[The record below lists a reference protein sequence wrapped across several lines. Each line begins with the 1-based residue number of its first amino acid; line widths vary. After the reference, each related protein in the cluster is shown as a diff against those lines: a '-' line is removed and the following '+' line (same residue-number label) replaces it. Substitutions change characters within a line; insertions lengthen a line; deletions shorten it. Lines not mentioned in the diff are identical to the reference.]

1 MMLSSEPLFD
11 LIMSEKT
18 SLKRLQVFN
27 FKLNALLE
35 ITQAINANLS
45 VSELLARY
53 QHILQENLNIGRV
66 IIFKNSDTWEC
77 ILNTSAPEQ
86 LFDDIEVEQDLSQ
99 FIDIRFIS
107 NSGNT
112 KLKDFDF
119 VIPVYNNNN
128 PLAYILIGDIDEEM
142 AGVSPVIKHLHFIQT
157 ISNIIIVAIENIRLF
172 RESLKQEALK
182 KELELASRMQNMLI
196 PKQSVLPKNDRILV
210 AAYYKPHFE
219 IGGDYYD
226 FIPMGDNEFGFCIA
240 DVSGKGMSA
249 ALLMS
254 NFQASLRALFTREI
268 PLNILV
274 ERLNELVMSN
284 ANCEKFITMFVG
296 RYDFKSHELEYINAG
311 HNPPL
316 LYEVEAD
323 SLSMLKSGCVGLGM
337 LDFIPYIIKGHCY
350 ISGNTKLLCYTDGL
364 VELVEGDKI
373 SMATQLLEEQ
383 ISNAN
388 TIGDNISQIKQIL
401 MIEEGNTA
409 IFDDITMLGIQFF

>member
-1 MMLSSEPLFD
+1 
-11 LIMSEKT
+11 MSEKT

-66 IIFKNSDTWEC
+66 IIFKYADAWEC
-77 ILNTSAPEQ
+77 ILNTSAP
-86 LFDDIEVEQDLSQ
+86 DRMYDHIDVEQDLSQ

-172 RESLKQEALK
+172 RESLKQVALK

-210 AAYYKPHFE
+210 SAYYKPHFE

-254 NFQASLRALFTREI
+254 NFQASLRALFTKEI
-268 PLNILV
+268 PLNVLI
-274 ERLNELVMSN
+274 ERLNERVMSN

-296 RYDFKSHELEYINAG
+296 RYNFKSHELEYINAG

-316 LYEVEAD
+316 LYEVDSD
-323 SLSMLKSGCVGLGM
+323 SLTMLKSGCVGLGM
-337 LDFIPYIIKGHCY
+337 LDFIPYTMKGHCY

-364 VELVEGDKI
+364 VELVEEDRVN
-373 SMATQLLEEQ
+373 MATQLLEEQ
-383 ISNAN
+383 LSNN
-388 TIGDNISQIKQIL
+388 ETIENNISQIKQKL
-401 MIEEGNTA
+401 MIEEGNVA
-409 IFDDITMLGIQFF
+409 IFDDITMLGIQLF

>member
-1 MMLSSEPLFD
+1 
-11 LIMSEKT
+11 MSEKS

-45 VSELLARY
+45 VSDLLARY
-53 QHILQENLNIGRV
+53 QHILQENLKVGR
-66 IIFKNSDTWEC
+66 ILIFKFENSWEC
-77 ILNTSAPEQ
+77 ILNTSAPEKNY
-86 LFDDIEVEQDLSQ
+86 DYIDIKEDLLQ
-99 FIDIRFIS
+99 FIDIRFIT
-107 NSGNT
+107 NSGNI

-128 PLAYILIGDIDEEM
+128 PLAFILIGDIDDEM

-157 ISNIIIVAIENIRLF
+157 VSNIIIVAIENIRLF
-172 RESLKQEALK
+172 RESLKQVAFR

-210 AAYYKPHFE
+210 SSYYKPHFE
-219 IGGDYYD
+219 VGGDYFD
-226 FIPMGDNEFGFCIA
+226 FIPMGDDEFGFCVA

-268 PLNILV
+268 PLSVLV
-274 ERLNELVMSN
+274 ERLNERVMSS

-296 RYDFKSHELEYINAG
+296 RYNFKSHELEYINAG

-316 LYEVEAD
+316 LYEVETD
-323 SLSMLKSGCVGLGM
+323 SLTMLKSGCVGLGM
-337 LDFIPYIIKGHCY
+337 LDFIPYTVKGHCY
-350 ISGNTKLLCYTDGL
+350 ISGNTKILCYTDGL
-364 VELVEGDKI
+364 VELVEEDKVNL
-373 SMATQLLEEQ
+373 ATKLLEEQ
-383 ISNAN
+383 LSNEDS
-388 TIGDNISQIKQIL
+388 IKDNIEQIKQEL
-401 MIEEGNTA
+401 RIEEGNTS
-409 IFDDITMLGIQFF
+409 IFDDITMLGIQLY